1 MHTHSVKHVG
11 SGTSTGHTA
20 EDGPL
25 PDIVKTMHGLD
36 MTARWMEGQIGPQGC
51 CRPPGQL
58 VTLGPDLGHREL
70 CRELPTLGG
79 TTFSLMNCQMILVI
93 SSPSISTTGFAT
105 LILLSASRTGHTQC
119 VTPLGR
125 AAVAGGGGLAR
136 PTSQTCPSPRREHC
150 QGAQLPTCPPS
161 PPQQEQLLGH
171 LGDLDHPT
179 EDGQLGPAREMP
191 AWTIRSSPLESEG
204 RGDQLRDKEPA
215 GATLSNSKSGSG
227 RLQAAATPSP
237 GQPAAPVAQSLQLYE
252 LSHILS
258 VTSSQSHPVTNL
270 VTGAGLKLSE
280 DRNCI
285 GTSCVPDGIHT
296 PFT

>member
-36 MTARWMEGQIGPQGC
+36 MTARWMEGQQQGC

-105 LILLSASRTGHTQC
+105 LILLSASRTGHTSCQDAR
-119 VTPLGR
+119 VLGR
-125 AAVAGGGGLAR
+125 DQAAASGRA
-136 PTSQTCPSPRREHC
+136 
-150 QGAQLPTCPPS
+150 
-161 PPQQEQLLGH
+161 LL
-171 LGDLDHPT
+171 
-179 EDGQLGPAREMP
+179 P
-191 AWTIRSSPLESEG
+191 AWT
-204 RGDQLRDKEPA
+204 A
-215 GATLSNSKSGSG
+215 
-227 RLQAAATPSP
+227 
-237 GQPAAPVAQSLQLYE
+237 VAQ
-252 LSHILS
+252 LS
-258 VTSSQSHPVTNL
+258 
-270 VTGAGLKLSE
+270 
-280 DRNCI
+280 
-285 GTSCVPDGIHT
+285 
-296 PFT
+296 